1 MDITTSV
8 ALGRLIVTIKRRL
21 FTSGTQSLDV
31 KVVDP
36 DATPGGGIV
45 GSYASSRDYTTS
57 LIQMMGLENHEEVEF
72 ILSALIADEERHT
85 VVWNRNCDRIS
96 LKLLVPTENY
106 VQLRWLEREIERK
119 QIELGKASDAS
130 KALGQRLDRQIA
142 VRQFLQAEME
152 RLRSSEPQDIL
163 QKFHELQ
170 TRHDETVNQLQLLEQ
185 ENVEALD
192 EKSTQLM
199 DLSGLQAEKQ
209 SMISRID
216 ELKTQKY
223 NTILRVT
230 DPEDVHVIKHMIH
243 ARRCP
248 FCDADM
254 ASEIQGRETQHLCIL
269 CGNQIQS
276 PNIKGIPELNKQVD
290 SEEAGFKTLLVRIDE
305 ITSGIGSLDRK
316 RAELATKITSVRSIQ
331 KDLALQISEM
341 KKVGDL
347 RQRIEIVNESLTT
360 IGQRITFDTS
370 DYDRLEKLVTGFNAE
385 LSEIESLLRKGEE
398 VARNR
403 SREVFSKVATRYSEF
418 ARLATNGELDV
429 RLGSD
434 MVPSLEG
441 RKIYSKDDASQFERT
456 ILDIGFRVALLST
469 FAEQRGQTP
478 FLVLET
484 PDETCDES
492 YLEYFAHAL
501 RTFAS
506 NICLLVTSSSTE
518 FMRML
523 LKDCPASEKRLRLV
537 DLSGTGTSTQ
547 KSYYSPLITE
557 WFGT

>member
-1 MDITTSV
+1 
-8 ALGRLIVTIKRRL
+8 
-21 FTSGTQSLDV
+21 
-31 KVVDP
+31 
-36 DATPGGGIV
+36 
-45 GSYASSRDYTTS
+45 
-57 LIQMMGLENHEEVEF
+57 
-72 ILSALIADEERHT
+72 
-85 VVWNRNCDRIS
+85 
-96 LKLLVPTENY
+96 
-106 VQLRWLEREIERK
+106 
-119 QIELGKASDAS
+119 
-130 KALGQRLDRQIA
+130 
-142 VRQFLQAEME
+142 
-152 RLRSSEPQDIL
+152 
-163 QKFHELQ
+163 
-170 TRHDETVNQLQLLEQ
+170 
-185 ENVEALD
+185 
-192 EKSTQLM
+192 
-199 DLSGLQAEKQ
+199 
-209 SMISRID
+209 
-216 ELKTQKY
+216 
-223 NTILRVT
+223 
-230 DPEDVHVIKHMIH
+230 
-243 ARRCP
+243 
-248 FCDADM
+248 
-254 ASEIQGRETQHLCIL
+254 
-269 CGNQIQS
+269 
-276 PNIKGIPELNKQVD
+276 
-290 SEEAGFKTLLVRIDE
+290 
-305 ITSGIGSLDRK
+305 
-316 RAELATKITSVRSIQ
+316 
-331 KDLALQISEM
+331 M